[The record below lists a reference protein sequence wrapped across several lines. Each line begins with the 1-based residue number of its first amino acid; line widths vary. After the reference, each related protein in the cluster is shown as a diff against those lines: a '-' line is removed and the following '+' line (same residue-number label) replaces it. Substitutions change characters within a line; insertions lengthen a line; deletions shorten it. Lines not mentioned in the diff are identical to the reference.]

1 MVQINDVLMLN
12 IIATTN
18 QAMKPINDVNKALED
33 MTKKTTI
40 QRGALVGLG
49 MAFLFGG
56 MAMKRFFGSALRG
69 IWNTYKEIIDVNDQF
84 FQATQRLNAAW
95 TFFKFSLIDAL
106 SQSPL
111 IMNLIEGLIVF
122 VNWLGQLSSEQKILF
137 VEFLIGAFVVVAA
150 LSVLGQAILFIGAI
164 IFVLGAATAL
174 TFLTWATIIGALI
187 AFFIIFRVRII
198 TNLFMIGSA
207 MRLLGWEIRLA
218 FVEAFIWVAD
228 KAVAFVNTMIG
239 LMNRILPEGM
249 QIGEISRPGF
259 LDEWKA
265 GAEAGLAE
273 EQGRMAEAGAMWEEG
288 TSIGDVVGGIK
299 DMYNELKELKA
310 SLDKIVEN
318 TDGAVVVPSTSQ

>member
-1 MVQINDVLMLN
+1 MAQINDVLMLN

-40 QRGALVGLG
+40 QRSALVGLG

-111 IMNLIEGLIVF
+111 MMNLLEMLIQF
-122 VNWLGQLSSEQKILF
+122 INWLGQLSSEQKILF

-299 DMYNELKELKA
+299 DMYNELKDLKA
-310 SLDKIVEN
+310 SLDKIVDN
-318 TDGAVVVPSTSQ
+318 TSGSVVVPSTSQ